1 MKRFFIKRLTISI
14 MVFFAV
20 TFLVYLLSS
29 LAPGS
34 PIDQY
39 ITAETTEEDI
49 ALLQKSMGL
58 DKPVPVQYVR
68 WLSRMVTGD
77 FGNSY
82 RIKTPVIVLVRKALP
97 YTAGISLSAMVLALL
112 IAVPLGTLS
121 AYKPYSVWDHT
132 ASVLSFLGT
141 AIPNFFIGLVF
152 IYFFSVRFSL
162 LPTSGL
168 HSKNGAGLTDLIWH
182 LIQPV
187 LIVAVRVSGIY
198 IKQIRSSMLEVMNEE
213 YIKMGRAMGLAEH
226 KILFGYVIRN
236 ASIPML
242 TAIGLSIPAML
253 SGSVVVEQMFSL
265 PGIGQLLTQS
275 VQSRDYPI
283 IMTVAM
289 FISLVVLVLNLL
301 LDVLYVFLDPR
312 IRYK

>member
-1 MKRFFIKRLTISI
+1 MAQFLLKRLVISVF
-14 MVFFAV
+14 VFFAV

-34 PIDQY
+34 PVDQY
-39 ITAETTEEDI
+39 ITVETTEDDI
-49 ALLQKSMGL
+49 AILRESMGL
-58 DKPVPVQYVR
+58 DKPIPVQYLK
-68 WLSRMVTGD
+68 WLTRMVKGD
-77 FGNSY
+77 FGKSY
-82 RIKTPVIVLVRKALP
+82 RIKTPVITLIRNALP
-97 YTAGISLSAMVLALL
+97 YTIGIASTSMILALL
-112 IAVPLGTLS
+112 IAVPLGAIS
-121 AYKPYSVWDHT
+121 AYKPYSIWDHI

-152 IYFFSVRFSL
+152 IYFFSVRL
-162 LPTSGL
+162 GILPSSGL
-168 HSKNGAGLTDLIWH
+168 HSKNGTGLFDLVWH

-187 LIVAVRVSGIY
+187 LIVAIRVTGIY
-198 IKQIRSSMLEVMNEE
+198 IKQIRGSMLEVMNEE
-213 YIKMGRAMGLAEH
+213 FIKMARAKGLRER

-253 SGSVVVEQMFSL
+253 SGSVIVEQLFAL
-265 PGIGQLLTQS
+265 PGLGQLLTHA
-275 VQSRDYPI
+275 VQARDYPI
-283 IMTVAM
+283 IMAVAM

-301 LDVLYVFLDPR
+301 LDILYGFLDPR